1 MIFENAF
8 KQVLLNQNPVSSFG
22 EIEDEEVLRRFIRE
36 NLYLLERYIPFS
48 AYVFGIYGEKIYYNY
63 ILALLKVDCLIKIK
77 KESRITEIVSGYAA
91 RNGGYY
97 PLYDDRLEYR
107 YTLEWIGF
115 DAEADF
121 WQKRIKA
128 FLVLKPNSNA
138 TQIAN
143 GIGGSQERVIS
154 ELKNLIAS
162 GEVEYSLIDYTYC
175 VREKRTKK

>member
-1 MIFENAF
+1 MMMIENAF
-8 KQVLLNQNPVSSFG
+8 KQFLLNQNPVYSFG
-22 EIEDEEVLRRFIRE
+22 NIEDEEVLRRFIRE
-36 NLYLLERYIPFS
+36 NLYLLYRYFPVRDDEF
-48 AYVFGIYGEKIYYNY
+48 YHHY
-63 ILALLKVDCLIKIK
+63 ILNLLKTDCLIKIK
-77 KESRITEIVSGYAA
+77 KESQITEIVSGYAA

-97 PLYDDRLEYR
+97 PLYSDRLEYR

-128 FLVLKPNSNA
+128 YLVLNPNSNA
-138 TQIAN
+138 TQICK

-154 ELKNLIAS
+154 ELKNLINS

-175 VREKRTKK
+175 VRERAKK